1 MYRAK
6 RIFRKI
12 TISTILLF
20 SVLAWGTA
28 GAQQPTILDFKGEWK
43 MNAEESEFEFKIK
56 NMWLFNVKGTM
67 EVTEGSIVFDK
78 MDTDD
83 FVSLTVD
90 PATINTGNDK
100 RDEHLQS
107 EDFFFVS
114 KYPEIEFIGGEVV
127 ASDEEKSDYMVKGT
141 LTIRGVSHEKN
152 IPIHEIEY
160 VNASKNKIK
169 ITGKVTIN
177 RQKFEIDYSGM
188 IIADKAEVTYTIV
201 AEK

>member
-28 GAQQPTILDFKGEWK
+28 GAQQPTILDFKGEWN